1 MANPFLVWSSG
12 RGTLSSG
19 CEKGTSQVATALVF
33 PGFDRTLWSGVMR
46 TRCHRWPSRVECQV
60 PIHLLELELVL
71 RRRRRLMGTASRRL
85 RPAGTK
91 LRQGRAVT
99 FLVAVL
105 DLDIVEK
112 QLWGLVLDLSIL
124 VKKDA

>member
-1 MANPFLVWSSG
+1 M
-12 RGTLSSG
+12 
-19 CEKGTSQVATALVF
+19 
-33 PGFDRTLWSGVMR
+33 
-46 TRCHRWPSRVECQV
+46 
-60 PIHLLELELVL
+60 PIHHLELEQELC
-71 RRRRRLMGTASRRL
+71 RFQKPMGTASQRP
-85 RPAGTK
+85 RPAGTR

-99 FLVAVL
+99 LLVAVL

>member
-12 RGTLSSG
+12 RGTLSSECG
-19 CEKGTSQVATALVF
+19 KGTSQVATALVF
-33 PGFDRTLWSGVMR
+33 PGSDRTLWSGVMR

-112 QLWGLVLDLSIL
+112 QLWGLVLDPSVLL
-124 VKKDA
+124 KKDA

>member
-112 QLWGLVLDLSIL
+112 QLWGLVLDPSVLL
-124 VKKDA
+124 KKDA

>member
-1 MANPFLVWSSG
+1 
-12 RGTLSSG
+12 
-19 CEKGTSQVATALVF
+19 
-33 PGFDRTLWSGVMR
+33 
-46 TRCHRWPSRVECQV
+46 
-60 PIHLLELELVL
+60 
-71 RRRRRLMGTASRRL
+71 
-85 RPAGTK
+85 
-91 LRQGRAVT
+91 VT